1 MKKHNLF
8 IAKKILTLNYEL
20 LMKSYSSTMKN
31 SLVIIIFPDMM
42 KKYLISFIVV
52 SFISI
57 IACFL
62 AMPDKRV
69 SLFEANVEALTSTEG
84 SMMIECDNFSLTMI
98 CQKTCVCGYTWQ
110 TLQGYGHAVRLH
122 GTCVCGRTWN

>member
-1 MKKHNLF
+1 MKN
-8 IAKKILTLNYEL
+8 I
-20 LMKSYSSTMKN
+20 YSSTMKN

-62 AMPDKRV
+62 AMPD
-69 SLFEANVEALTSTEG
+69 NVFLCSKL
-84 SMMIECDNFSLTMI
+84 ML
-98 CQKTCVCGYTWQ
+98 
-110 TLQGYGHAVRLH
+110 R
-122 GTCVCGRTWN
+122 R